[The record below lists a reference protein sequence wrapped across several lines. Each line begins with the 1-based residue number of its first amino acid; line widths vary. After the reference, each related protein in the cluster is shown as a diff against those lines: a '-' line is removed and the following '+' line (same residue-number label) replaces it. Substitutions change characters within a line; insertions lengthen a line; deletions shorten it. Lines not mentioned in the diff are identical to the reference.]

1 MKENKSQPSQKGT
14 SELKKLSILGD
25 TYYTTFTRKYQEKQ
39 NWVRPDKKKVISFI
53 PGTVRQ
59 ILVKPGDKV
68 NADDK
73 LLVLD
78 AMKMLNSIHSPIS
91 GIIKSVLVK
100 EGDRLPKGSVMV
112 EFE

>member
-1 MKENKSQPSQKGT
+1 MKESKSQPSQPET
-14 SELKKLSILGD
+14 SELKKLTIQGD
-25 TYYTTFTRKYQEKQ
+25 TYYTTFTRKYQAKKD
-39 NWVRPDKKKVISFI
+39 WIKPDKKKVISFI
-53 PGTVRQ
+53 PGTVKQ

-68 NADDK
+68 QADDK

-78 AMKMLNSIHSPIS
+78 AMKMLNSIHSPMT